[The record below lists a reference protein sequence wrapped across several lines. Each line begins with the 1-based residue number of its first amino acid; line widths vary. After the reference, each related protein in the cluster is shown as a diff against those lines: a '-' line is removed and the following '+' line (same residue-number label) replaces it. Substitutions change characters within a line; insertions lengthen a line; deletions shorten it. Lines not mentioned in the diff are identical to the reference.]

1 MPPKATHETIR
12 KQFKQ
17 FGNVVYVSLP
27 KYRSGRI
34 KEFAF
39 VEFED
44 KESVDRCINT
54 FRQFNGVIADSFD
67 AEKLKSIEAY
77 IKEQEEAEVTEK
89 DTKENVEAS
98 EANTDDKPEKSA
110 DAEVKQEPTK
120 SSSNNDL
127 ESVTDASDTES
138 TASQPP
144 IKRVKYDS
152 EGPLDDKATSD
163 GEDDNKADDKTEN
176 ADENRD
182 NASGKK

>member
-44 KESVDRCINT
+44 KESVDRCINM

-77 IKEQEEAEVTEK
+77 IKEQEEAEVKEK
-89 DTKENVEAS
+89 EVEENVEAS
-98 EANTDDKPEKSA
+98 EANIDKPEKSA
-110 DAEVKQEPTK
+110 DAEETQKTTK
-120 SSSNNDL
+120 DPSNNEP
-127 ESVTDASDTES
+127 ESVTDVSDTES
-138 TASQPP
+138 TVSQPLK
-144 IKRVKYDS
+144 KRVKYDS

-163 GEDDNKADDKTEN
+163 GEDDNKADGKTEN
-176 ADENRD
+176 ADESHEI
-182 NASGKK
+182 AAGKK